1 MAIWATTL
9 LLIPCGTYVFESV
22 AIECEGL
29 DP

>member
-9 LLIPCGTYVFESV
+9 LLIPCGAYLFGSV
-22 AIECEGL
+22 AVECEGL